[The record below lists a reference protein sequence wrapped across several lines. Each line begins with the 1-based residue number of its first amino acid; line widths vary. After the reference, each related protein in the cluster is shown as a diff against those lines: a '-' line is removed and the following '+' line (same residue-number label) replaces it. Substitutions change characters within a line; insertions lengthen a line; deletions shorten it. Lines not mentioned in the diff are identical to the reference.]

1 MYDKTQLY
9 AEHAVPDCKM
19 ECLVNSSNIRDT
31 QALLPLSFRVPSN
44 SNITP
49 RNYRNMC
56 SITQSK
62 AGYAALN

>member
-9 AEHAVPDCKM
+9 AGHAVPDCKM

-31 QALLPLSFRVPSN
+31 QALLPYELSCPVN

-49 RNYRNMC
+49 RNYRNMF